1 MNFLRLE
8 VRGQICKFPG
18 PGGWY
23 FISLDGEDSKRL
35 KEERRINRSGFGY
48 VPVTVTLGS
57 SAWETTLFPSKNG
70 PYLLAI
76 KASVRAKER
85 IDVGDEVAAKCV
97 VRLSDPRLG
106 VFQ

>member
-8 VRGQICKFPG
+8 VRGPICKFPG

-85 IDVGDEVAAKCV
+85 VGVGDEVAAKCV

-106 VFQ
+106 VFP

>member
-1 MNFLRLE
+1 MCR
-8 VRGQICKFPG
+8 
-18 PGGWY
+18 
-23 FISLDGEDSKRL
+23 
-35 KEERRINRSGFGY
+35 
-48 VPVTVTLGS
+48 VTVTLGS